1 DGAEVEREIVRDK
14 LTKNITGGGGDTITI
29 GERFRD
35 RGFTRGRVDDFQVF
49 DRELT
54 AIEVAT
60 LHDGTRLHELASKP
74 VEELTAVE
82 RDALFEYWL
91 STQDGA
97 FRDSLAALRAVREE
111 RSRTVDPLP
120 EIMVMRELEKARET
134 FVLHRGAYDAPR
146 ESVLPDTPEAL
157 SPFPEDAPRNRLGL
171 ARWLTDP
178 RHPLVARVTV
188 NRLWQMCFGQGIVRT
203 PEDFGSQ
210 GAPPSHPELLD

>member
-1 DGAEVEREIVRDK
+1 REPIPTRTWIHVAVTWDGSSRADGLRIWVDGAEVEREIVRDK

-74 VEELTAVE
+74 VEKLTAVE

-120 EIMVMRELEKARET
+120 EIM
-134 FVLHRGAYDAPR
+134 
-146 ESVLPDTPEAL
+146 
-157 SPFPEDAPRNRLGL
+157 
-171 ARWLTDP
+171 
-178 RHPLVARVTV
+178 
-188 NRLWQMCFGQGIVRT
+188 
-203 PEDFGSQ
+203 
-210 GAPPSHPELLD
+210 